1 MRSFLPT
8 LVIISLV
15 IVTALSQMGHFDS
28 IIYCA
33 KSIKALAEN
42 VNALGQSLENPF
54 SAIIQASTMLRD
66 MPDLLDNCGKQNS
79 AKIYRA
85 VLSKQCINLH

>member
-1 MRSFLPT
+1 MRSVLPT
-8 LVIISLV
+8 FIIISLV
-15 IVTALSQMGHFDS
+15 IVTALSQMRHFDS

-42 VNALGQSLENPF
+42 VNTLGQSLDNPF
-54 SAIIQASTMLRD
+54 AVISQASTMLRD
-66 MPDLLDNCGKQNS
+66 MSDLLDNCGKQNS
-79 AKIYRA
+79 AKIYRT

>member
-1 MRSFLPT
+1 MRSVLPT
-8 LVIISLV
+8 FFIISLF
-15 IVTALSQMGHFDS
+15 IIPALSQMRHFDS

-33 KSIKALAEN
+33 KSIKALAESAN
-42 VNALGQSLENPF
+42 TLGQSLDDPF
-54 SAIIQASTMLRD
+54 AVISQASTMLRD